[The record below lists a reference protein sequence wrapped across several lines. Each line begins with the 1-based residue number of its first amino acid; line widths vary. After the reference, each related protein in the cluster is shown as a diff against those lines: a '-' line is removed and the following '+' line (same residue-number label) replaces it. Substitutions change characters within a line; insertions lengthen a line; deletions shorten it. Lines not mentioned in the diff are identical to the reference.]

1 MPTRTTAVGVQSVL
15 KSLVGSKYEPQQDFI
30 MLGIEKRYRYN
41 KHLISIRIFQLY
53 IEIYLKPTR

>member
-41 KHLISIRIFQLY
+41 KHL
-53 IEIYLKPTR
+53 